1 MVLKKSVCYNKC
13 PLLKFPLYKGFSMR
27 VSPWFDRFLKKVSA
41 ITNKNEVFIMII
53 HTVFSEF
60 CRIDLSP
67 YSGCALLRQLT
78 DGWVG
83 EAKRFSPLLKIC
95 YTYPAV
101 MKLYTVVTYLK
112 QFQKIYNLCG
122 RLLEL
127 WWHQYLFTRYYL
139 FFSVSVNTLAVFGKY
154 LIIFIPNF

>member
-1 MVLKKSVCYNKC
+1 
-13 PLLKFPLYKGFSMR
+13 
-27 VSPWFDRFLKKVSA
+27 
-41 ITNKNEVFIMII
+41 MII

-101 MKLYTVVTYLK
+101 MKLYSC
-112 QFQKIYNLCG
+112 NLPK
-122 RLLEL
+122 
-127 WWHQYLFTRYYL
+127 
-139 FFSVSVNTLAVFGKY
+139 AVPKNIQ
-154 LIIFIPNF
+154 LMWQTP